1 MSDNQTRD
9 WRRNLARMACRLNA
23 RARSRP
29 AITGL
34 ILMTDDWLAADW
46 VTATS
51 ALPAGSAVI
60 VRHRDARSR
69 EQLAR
74 TLLPACRRRRILLL
88 IAEDFRLA
96 MRVRA
101 DGVHVPEQLAHR
113 IRGLRKA
120 HAGWVITTSVH
131 SLRARLNAER
141 QSPHALL
148 VSPLFGTS
156 SHPGKASLGLTRC
169 AGILSGSR
177 VPSFALGGIDASNVS
192 LVSGLPVQG
201 IALIR
206 GWLGADCR

>member
-1 MSDNQTRD
+1 M
-9 WRRNLARMACRLNA
+9 ARRLNA

-29 AITGL
+29 AINGL
-34 ILMTDDWLAADW
+34 ILMTDDRLAADW

-74 TLLPACRRRRILLL
+74 TLLPVCRRRRVLLL

-96 MRVRA
+96 LRVCA

-113 IRGLRKA
+113 IPGLRKA
-120 HAGWVITTSVH
+120 HAGWIITTSAH

-141 QSPHALL
+141 LSPDAML

-156 SHPGKASLGLTRC
+156 SHPAEASLGVTRF
-169 AGILSGSR
+169 AGIISGSR
-177 VPSFALGGIDASNVS
+177 LPCFALGGIDASNVS

-206 GWLGADCR
+206 GWLGADGSAPIAFRS

>member
-1 MSDNQTRD
+1 M
-9 WRRNLARMACRLNA
+9 ARRLNA

-29 AITGL
+29 AINGL
-34 ILMTDDWLAADW
+34 ILMTDDRLAADW

-74 TLLPACRRRRILLL
+74 TLLPVCRRRRVLLL

-96 MRVRA
+96 LRVCA

-113 IRGLRKA
+113 IPGLRNA
-120 HAGWVITTSVH
+120 HAGWIITTSAH

-141 QSPHALL
+141 LSPHAML

-156 SHPGKASLGLTRC
+156 SHPGEASLGVTRF
-169 AGILSGSR
+169 AGIISGSR
-177 VPSFALGGIDASNVS
+177 LPCFALGGIDASNVS
-192 LVSGLPVQG
+192 LVAGLPVQG

-206 GWLGADCR
+206 GWLGADGSAPIAVRS